1 MKEGKKREM
10 SLKIGWL
17 TSGEDLN
24 SQKLFTNLHKA
35 LQDLKLDVDI
45 SYLFSNQ
52 QLGKAQKIDQFFTTV
67 RDLGVHLITL
77 PSAEFQKKVNPC
89 QTEKESPH
97 WQEEYHRLVMEKI
110 SSYPVDIILLVD
122 YPVAASIEFINTY
135 NIAKFRTALP
145 GGPTGDRTT
154 TIWQLI
160 GTRAM
165 ESGMSLSL
173 LNEYDPIYGVPLTY
187 CSYSIRGD
195 EFAPLWCDLD
205 QKMKSQYLKQI
216 METEGEGNSLFKAI
230 KEAGEKW
237 EQPLLNLTIQYL
249 STGEISI
256 KDKLVYSGDKI
267 QLEGHCLTEE
277 IRETYFDKTI
287 KGSEEGA

>member
-1 MKEGKKREM
+1 M
-10 SLKIGWL
+10 SFKIGWL
-17 TSGEDLN
+17 TSGEDVN

-35 LQDLKLDVDI
+35 IQDLNVDVEI

-52 QLGKAQKIDQFFTTV
+52 QMGKTQKIDQFFTTV

-77 PSAEFQKKVNPC
+77 PSAEFQKKTNPC

-97 WQEEYHRLVMEKI
+97 WEEEYHHLVMEKI
-110 SSYPVDIILLVD
+110 SPYPVDIILLVD
-122 YPVAASIEFINTY
+122 YSPVVSIEFINAH

-145 GGPTGDRTT
+145 AGPTGDRTT

-173 LNEYDPIYGVPLTY
+173 LNEHDPIYGVPLTY

-195 EFAPLWCDLD
+195 TFDSLWCDLD
-205 QKMKSQYLKQI
+205 QKMKSQYLKHI
-216 METEGEGNSLFKAI
+216 METEGESNPLFKAI
-230 KEAGEKW
+230 KETGEKW
-237 EQPLLNLTIQYL
+237 EQPLLNLTMQYL
-249 STGEISI
+249 CTGKISI
-256 KDKLVYSGDKI
+256 KDKLVYSGDEIK
-267 QLEGHCLTEE
+267 LEGHCLTEE
-277 IRETYFDKTI
+277 IRETYFDKAI
-287 KGSEEGA
+287 QGSEEGA